1 MFSHCKWCLHDTSM
15 HFLAHHLIFSL
26 TKILESQD
34 LLNPLPA
41 DNGEFPPST
50 SAKEQYGT
58 IFDEGNDDKSLLMT
72 FVQGANLKHLTIEAS
87 LILLI

>member
-1 MFSHCKWCLHDTSM
+1 M